1 MTKTKTETG
10 TDSEEDRKKRHV
22 RDREKDSTHRDRHPR
37 GEERALDPQPG
48 GRGQQAIATLARMQC
63 LHVHVNTH
71 TLQARR
77 YGTHT
82 HAPTR
87 TGLCAAKGVEE
98 SKRKRTTRALASR
111 IRIRSRSKLAP
122 IAVHHRCISHSRAFP
137 ARAPTHP
144 CARTRPREKRG
155 RARAKDGR
163 SEEGTTCH
171 PRRWGGGAPE
181 LALRIR
187 RPRTRAP
194 LPLRSSLRCTYTYFP
209 FFSHSSS
216 LHLCLSFTHS
226 LPFSP
231 SLSFSPL
238 PLTPA
243 RNAPRP
249 AGVSA
254 AARGTAWGA
263 DALQTCAHA

>member
-1 MTKTKTETG
+1 
-10 TDSEEDRKKRHV
+10 
-22 RDREKDSTHRDRHPR
+22 
-37 GEERALDPQPG
+37 
-48 GRGQQAIATLARMQC
+48 MQC

-122 IAVHHRCISHSRAFP
+122 FAVHHRCISHSRAFP

-171 PRRWGGGAPE
+171 PRGWGGAPE
-181 LALRIR
+181 LALRIPSASLLPALHIFLFPFLLTLFFSASLSVLHSLSAFLSLFLSLPSPSPRPQRTEAR
-187 RPRTRAP
+187 RRVRCRARHCLGVRPPADMCTCINCTHTHARTHACTQAHADTRA
-194 LPLRSSLRCTYTYFP
+194 
-209 FFSHSSS
+209 
-216 LHLCLSFTHS
+216 FT
-226 LPFSP
+226 
-231 SLSFSPL
+231 
-238 PLTPA
+238 
-243 RNAPRP
+243 RR
-249 AGVSA
+249 
-254 AARGTAWGA
+254 
-263 DALQTCAHA
+263 LQCAHAPPPTHTQTLKRKTNAQPPTRHPATPTEAAPR